1 MRCGLLTLRGR
12 YKSLE
17 PLDRGGVDG
26 GVQVV
31 PVSCCLDK
39 ERVPQLVCAA
49 AWNYV
54 GPIIAPC
61 SQGGVGCDT
70 VRLLSGSNQSTSFL
84 VLLFC
89 VVVVVVT
96 SSSSAVGMWLLTL
109 LNCATQ
115 VDIVVNMCRL
125 LALSSL

>member
-1 MRCGLLTLRGR
+1 MLL
-12 YKSLE
+12 
-17 PLDRGGVDG
+17 
-26 GVQVV
+26 VV
-31 PVSCCLDK
+31 T
-39 ERVPQLVCAA
+39 
-49 AWNYV
+49 
-54 GPIIAPC
+54 
-61 SQGGVGCDT
+61 GGVGCDI

-96 SSSSAVGMWLLTL
+96 SSSSAVGIWLLKL

>member
-12 YKSLE
+12 YQGLE

-61 SQGGVGCDT
+61 SHRWC
-70 VRLLSGSNQSTSFL
+70 
-84 VLLFC
+84 
-89 VVVVVVT
+89 
-96 SSSSAVGMWLLTL
+96 WL
-109 LNCATQ
+109 
-115 VDIVVNMCRL
+115 
-125 LALSSL
+125 